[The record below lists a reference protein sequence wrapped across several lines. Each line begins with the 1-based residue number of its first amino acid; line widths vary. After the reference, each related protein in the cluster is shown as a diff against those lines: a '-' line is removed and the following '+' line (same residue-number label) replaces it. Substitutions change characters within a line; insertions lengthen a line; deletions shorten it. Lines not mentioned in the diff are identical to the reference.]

1 MTSRRGALAALT
13 LASLAT
19 LGLTACK
26 DKPAGTPAASG
37 AADGPA
43 VSGAKEAYELAA
55 KGHGFAVGQMMAAN
69 TVYVLFDPQCP
80 HCAQLWQNAKPLLGK
95 LKLVWMP
102 VSLLG
107 PASAPQGATILS
119 ASDPVAAMGE
129 NEQRLL
135 ARQGGI
141 TASQSLPAGAL
152 DKVNENTQIFKRL
165 GADSVPYIVYRNG
178 KSGEHGAHA
187 GAVTTEQLAAMTGV

>member
-1 MTSRRGALAALT
+1 VTSRRGALAALA

-19 LGLTACK
+19 LGLSACK
-26 DKPAGTPAASG
+26 DKPAAGPNAPAA
-37 AADGPA
+37 ADAPA
-43 VSGAKEAYELAA
+43 VSGAKEAYDVAA

-69 TVYVLFDPQCP
+69 TVYVLFDSQCP
-80 HCAQLWQNAKPLLGK
+80 HCAQLWQAAQPLHGK

-119 ASDPVAAMGE
+119 ASDPVKAMTE
-129 NEQRLL
+129 NEQRVM

-141 TASQSLPAGAL
+141 TANPALPAGAL

-165 GADSVPYIVYRNG
+165 GADSVPYIVYRNA
-178 KSGEHGAHA
+178 KSGEHGVHA
-187 GAVTTEQLAAMTGV
+187 GAVSTEQLAAMTGV